1 MARVLNLLR
10 CIANQFGTMAL
21 FYLLLY
27 SFGLKA
33 AIAGSIVFV
42 IVDGIR
48 RLVTGAG
55 FPKLYILTSV
65 RTFAFGGVDLTSATP
80 FMIKYEAV
88 ITSLV
93 VGVSFVLGAQGSKP
107 MMQEIAEAQT
117 REAFPD
123 RPDVR
128 FFFQLLTLFWAGY
141 FFLRAV
147 TYFWLGEAI
156 PIDQAM
162 QIRPILGTVSM
173 LVMIAISFQG
183 RRLFALMQ
191 RMRLLPVVA

>member
-1 MARVLNLLR
+1 MARVLNVLR
-10 CIANQFGTMAL
+10 FIVNQFGTMVL

-42 IVDGIR
+42 IVDSIR
-48 RLVTGAG
+48 RLVLRAG

-65 RTFAFGGVDLTSATP
+65 LTFAFGGIDLASQAP

-88 ITSLV
+88 ITSLI
-93 VGVSFVLGAQGSKP
+93 VGASFVLGAQGAKP
-107 MMQEIAEAQT
+107 MLQEIAESQT
-117 REAFPD
+117 RETFPD

-128 FFFQLLTLFWAGY
+128 LFFQLLTLFWAGY
-141 FFLRAV
+141 FFLRAA
-147 TYFWLGEAI
+147 TYFWLGETL
-156 PIDQAM
+156 PIEQVM

-173 LVMIAISFQG
+173 LVMFAISFQG
-183 RRLFALMQ
+183 KRLFALMH
-191 RMRLLPVVA
+191 RMRLLPAVA

>member
-1 MARVLNLLR
+1 MARVLNVLR
-10 CIANQFGTMAL
+10 FIVNQFGTMAL

-42 IVDGIR
+42 IMDGIR
-48 RLVTGAG
+48 RRVTGAG

-65 RTFAFGGVDLTSATP
+65 LTFAFGGIDLTSATP

-93 VGVSFVLGAQGSKP
+93 VGMSFMLGAQGAKP

-141 FFLRAV
+141 FFLRAA
-147 TYFWLGEAI
+147 TYFWIGEAM
-156 PIDQAM
+156 PIDQVM

-173 LVMIAISFQG
+173 LVMVAISFQG
-183 RRLFALMQ
+183 KRLFALMQ